1 MSKRVVKKVK
11 NPSELNSS
19 TVEFVRGIKYYADD
33 SIKKTVAKTR
43 KSKCYLSVVNSV
55 VSVNKMIKLAFNN
68 NYDDYI
74 AIVTISLNKI
84 VISIYQKLNVDIPEI
99 TIEFPVQNS
108 KIYEFNASK
117 TLLNKQLKLIINV
130 HNFISIAD
138 VNIKANN
145 CLKFTIKDERI
156 YRTILSEKSLISSY
170 ISPFRYREFM
180 YESIDDTNV
189 FDNSDVIIGFSAPT
203 FEMLFLDKKR
213 INKTKVAIELTT
225 DQCTFN
231 LYSNDASTP
240 TTVFTVDDIEQEI
253 GDMAISAGIVKYEAE
268 DSIVTSM
275 FDLSELFIA
284 RNLQSKYTACFM
296 LFKHT
301 NNAWR
306 IIIMLTLK
314 DDIGIVSKRVK
325 T

>member
-1 MSKRVVKKVK
+1 MFE
-11 NPSELNSS
+11 P
-19 TVEFVRGIKYYADD
+19 
-33 SIKKTVAKTR
+33 
-43 KSKCYLSVVNSV
+43 
-55 VSVNKMIKLAFNN
+55 
-68 NYDDYI
+68 
-74 AIVTISLNKI
+74 
-84 VISIYQKLNVDIPEI
+84 
-99 TIEFPVQNS
+99 
-108 KIYEFNASK
+108 
-117 TLLNKQLKLIINV
+117 
-130 HNFISIAD
+130 
-138 VNIKANN
+138 
-145 CLKFTIKDERI
+145 
-156 YRTILSEKSLISSY
+156 
-170 ISPFRYREFM
+170 
-180 YESIDDTNV
+180 IDDTNI

-213 INKTKVAIELTT
+213 INKTKVSITLTA

-231 LYSNDASTP
+231 LYSNDATTP

-253 GDMAISAGIVKYEAE
+253 GTTPISAGIVKYEAE
-268 DSIVTSM
+268 DSIITSM